1 MDLDVIDAY
10 HLNLK
15 REGGVASKRR
25 QKHVHHPIRIFRMLH
40 MNDRENGID
49 APVVPIQYTRWVF
62 KQAHAFGRG

>member
-15 REGGVASKRR
+15 REGGVASKGR
-25 QKHVHHPIRIFRMLH
+25 QKNVHHPIRIFCMLL
-40 MNDRENGID
+40 MKDRKNGID
-49 APVVPIQYTRWVF
+49 HPVVPIQYTRWVS